1 MHHEPGGIMDMHTPI
16 KVLIA
21 EDEDTF
27 SLVLGRIL
35 ALDKGFDSHV
45 YEFGDKVIEALQ
57 AQRFDVIILDYK
69 LPERSG
75 LSILQW
81 MADHKI
87 DTPVIILTGA
97 GSENVAVEAMKLG
110 AYDYI
115 PKEHFDKDHLVHI
128 VNAAHERY
136 VLRKERAVHERAA
149 GDQSKVGGI
158 LEQLSQRLRSIFSSL
173 RPGKKK

>member
-1 MHHEPGGIMDMHTPI
+1 MDTHKPI

-27 SLVLGRIL
+27 SLVLQRIL
-35 ALDKGFDSHV
+35 AADKGFDSRV
-45 YEFGDKVIEALQ
+45 YGFGDKVIEALQ
-57 AQRFDVIILDYK
+57 EQQFDVVILDYK

-81 MADHKI
+81 MVDRKMDI
-87 DTPVIILTGA
+87 PVIILTGA

-115 PKEHFDKDHLVHI
+115 PKEHFDKEHLAHI
-128 VNAAHERY
+128 IISAHERH
-136 VLRKERAVHERAA
+136 VSRTERALRGRAA
-149 GDQSKVGGI
+149 P
-158 LEQLSQRLRSIFSSL
+158 ETN
-173 RPGKKK
+173 